1 MATVFVNGKQQD
13 HVREGLVRVITG
25 SIEFPSNGDADM
37 IKITDEVKEAVRQT
51 GLTDGTVTLFV
62 PGATGALT
70 TLEYEPGVVEDV
82 QRALDVV
89 APADRFYQH
98 NVNLGDG
105 NGHSHVRA
113 GLVGPSLV
121 VPVRRRPPHAR
132 HLPEHRLLRLRR
144 APARAQHRGAGD
156 GRMTAADAAGRRR
169 RRRTA
174 TRAGSARSSRSR
186 STSSTC
192 RARSRSRARPSPAAP
207 TGSRPARR

>member
-25 SIEFPSNGDADM
+25 SIEFPSEGDADM

-51 GLTDGTVTLFV
+51 GLSDGTVTLFV

-70 TLEYEPGVVEDV
+70 TLEYEPGVVEDM
-82 QRALDVV
+82 QTALDVV
-89 APADRFYQH
+89 APADRHYQH

-121 VPVRRRPPHAR
+121 VPFV
-132 HLPEHRLLRLRR
+132 
-144 APARAQHRGAGD
+144 D
-156 GRMTAADAAGRRR
+156 GRLTLGIYQNIVFCDFD
-169 RRRTA
+169 
-174 TRAGSARSSRSR
+174 
-186 STSSTC
+186 
-192 RARSRSRARPSPAAP
+192 ARPRERSIVVQVM
-207 TGSRPARR
+207 GV